1 MGASGLE
8 QAGLQPV
15 EVGLAGGFDGE
26 DEELG
31 GLVAVELVE
40 AGFKGG

>member
-1 MGASGLE
+1 
-8 QAGLQPV
+8 LQPV
-15 EVGLAGGFDGE
+15 EIGLTGGVDGE

-40 AGFKGG
+40 AGFEGGKLIGAV